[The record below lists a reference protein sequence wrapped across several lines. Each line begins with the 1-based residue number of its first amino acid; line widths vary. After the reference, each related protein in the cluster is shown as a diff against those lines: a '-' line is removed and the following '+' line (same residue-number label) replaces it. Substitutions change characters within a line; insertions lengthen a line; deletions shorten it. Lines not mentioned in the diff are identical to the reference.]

1 MLNWV
6 ASGLPSG
13 QQEPPQQGPGFLPLL
28 KKMLKCVFKERIN
41 EKDSHGDVRLKE
53 TLNLGHEGDA

>member
-13 QQEPPQQGPGFLPLL
+13 QQEPPQQELGFLPLL
-28 KKMLKCVFKERIN
+28 KKMLIN
-41 EKDSHGDVRLKE
+41 EKDSRGDVRLKE